1 MPVSDDRAY
10 AWDQA
15 EKGLTP
21 GIDTTVPAS
30 ARVWNYWLGGKDH
43 YPVDRRVGEA
53 CAELYPGMSG
63 LARSCRYFTARL
75 IRFLAA
81 EAGIRQFLDIG
92 AGLPFQ
98 HSTHE
103 IAEAAA
109 PGCRVVY
116 ADNDPMVMA
125 YARALLN
132 ASPPASTGHIHAD
145 LNDPG
150 ALLGM
155 AREALDFTRPV
166 AVLLMQVLG
175 HIGDP
180 RDGDHTALA
189 VAGQI
194 TDALPRGGYLAISE
208 ITDTEPAL
216 NAALRDY
223 RQTGADPY
231 HARRLDQIAGFFEDL
246 ELTPPGVVPIGQW
259 QPDPSPFT
267 APAVPVWGAAGTK
280 T

>member
-1 MPVSDDRAY
+1 MLMPDDPVF
-10 AWDQA
+10 WKEA
-15 EKGLTP
+15 EKDLAP

-30 ARVWNYWLGGKDH
+30 ARIWNYWLGGKDH
-43 YPVDRRVGEA
+43 CLADRQAGDA
-53 CAELYPGMSG
+53 CAQLYPGLPS

-98 HSTHE
+98 DSTHA
-103 IAEAAA
+103 IAETAA

-125 YARALLN
+125 FARALLN
-132 ASPPASTGHIHAD
+132 ASPPASTDHIHAD

-150 ALLGM
+150 ALLDM
-155 AREALDFTRPV
+155 ARTALDFTRPV

-189 VAGQI
+189 LVGQI
-194 TDALPRGGYLAISE
+194 KDALPRGGYLAISE
-208 ITDTEPAL
+208 VADTDPAL
-216 NAALRDY
+216 NAALRYY
-223 RQTGADPY
+223 RQTGAHPY
-231 HARRLDQIAGFFEDL
+231 HARRPDQIARLFDGL
-246 ELTPPGVVPIGQW
+246 KPAPSGVVPIGQW
-259 QPDPSPFT
+259 RPDPSPFP
-267 APAVPVWGAAGTK
+267 APAVPVWGAAGVK

>member
-1 MPVSDDRAY
+1 MLMPDDPASWKE
-10 AWDQA
+10 AGKD
-15 EKGLTP
+15 LTP

-30 ARVWNYWLGGKDH
+30 ARMWNYWLGGKDH
-43 YPVDRRVGEA
+43 CPVDRQAGDA
-53 CAELYPGMSG
+53 CTQLYPGMPG

-92 AGLPFQ
+92 TGLPFQ
-98 HSTHE
+98 DSTHE

-116 ADNDPMVMA
+116 ADSDLMVMA

-132 ASPPASTGHIHAD
+132 ASPPASTDHFHAD

-150 ALLGM
+150 ALFDM
-155 AREALDFTRPV
+155 ARAALDFTRPV

-189 VAGQI
+189 VAGQVK
-194 TDALPRGGYLAISE
+194 DAMPRGGYLAISE
-208 ITDTEPAL
+208 ITDNDPAPECGT
-216 NAALRDY
+216 ARLRH
-223 RQTGADPY
+223 TGAGPY
-231 HARRLDQIAGFFEDL
+231 HAWRPDQIACFFDGL
-246 ELTPPGVVPIGQW
+246 ELAPPGMVPIGQW
-259 QPDPSPFT
+259 RPDPSPCT
-267 APAVPVWGAAGTK
+267 APAVPVWGAAGMK